1 MTLATILAFL
11 AGAAARRMAPENP
24 DVEITRLREELA
36 QMTSERNL
44 LAIELVEQRLRESA
58 AIELR
63 EERRRVVN
71 CTGGGRSQY
80 FFAQQQ
86 QQLAYNLNPEQQNYA
101 PQQQADLLCGQG
113 LQQALYAPLVS
124 LYASQAV

>member
-1 MTLATILAFL
+1 MTLTTILAFL
-11 AGAAARRMAPENP
+11 AGAAARRMTPENP
-24 DVEITRLREELA
+24 DVEITRLRKELA
-36 QMTSERNL
+36 QMRSERDL
-44 LAIELVEQRLRESA
+44 LAVELLEQRLRESA
-58 AIELR
+58 AIEL

-101 PQQQADLLCGQG
+101 QQQPADLLCGQG